1 MVEVIGTVVSIS
13 MTSDDFGTARG
24 RMDVETVPESHGF
37 LKNELQIVSVGVENK
52 RGGT

>member
-24 RMDVETVPESHGF
+24 RMDVETVPES